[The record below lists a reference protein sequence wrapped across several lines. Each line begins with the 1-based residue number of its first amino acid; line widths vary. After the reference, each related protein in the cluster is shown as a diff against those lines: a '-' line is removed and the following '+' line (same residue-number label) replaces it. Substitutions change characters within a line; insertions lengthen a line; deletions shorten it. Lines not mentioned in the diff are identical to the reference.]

1 MIGWRRG
8 KGERSKRK
16 WRKRSMRRELTSDEV
31 AAAHCQRRPRVGRG
45 QLGLGKW
52 KEKEKG
58 LGGEKRK
65 EKGGGQ
71 TVVLA
76 GCGADSGRV
85 IGGSDVKGGG
95 WSVEWGSGG
104 GNGRVSV

>member
-65 EKGGGQ
+65 EKGGARQ
-71 TVVLA
+71 WCWPVVVLTVA
-76 GCGADSGRV
+76 GSLVAV
-85 IGGSDVKGGG
+85 T
-95 WSVEWGSGG
+95 
-104 GNGRVSV
+104 